1 MPPPEPRSSTRS
13 PARRSATASGLP
25 QPWLA
30 STASSGRPSISPSLY
45 SGLPEQLLFAGLAPS
60 SAPAFIAAQ
69 VAGGFAGVI
78 ITKVLYPA
86 ITRAQAR
93 QRPGSDETAAVGR
106 LAAGFCG

>member
-1 MPPPEPRSSTRS
+1 
-13 PARRSATASGLP
+13 
-25 QPWLA
+25 
-30 STASSGRPSISPSLY
+30 
-45 SGLPEQLLFAGLAPS
+45 
-60 SAPAFIAAQ
+60 